1 VVRTTYSGTAKTGD
15 VRPAVATQPKN
26 TAQPVVTLGSAAATT
41 QAAPS
46 TYAPAGVARQ
56 TVTVHPK
63 DRLLVFFHR
72 STEFRHREWAA
83 GQMALLSDGGKDEQ
97 VVAAL
102 LKGAETDT
110 APTVKIAC
118 LTSIR
123 TLGIKHARVPT
134 ILKKLQNDTDVRV
147 RATAV
152 ELQRWLDGGVQQASR

>member
-1 VVRTTYSGTAKTGD
+1 
-15 VRPAVATQPKN
+15 VATQPT
-26 TAQPVVTLGSAAATT
+26 TATQQVVPLGSAATT
-41 QAAPS
+41 QVTQS
-46 TYAPAGVARQ
+46 SYAPVGGARP
-56 TVTVHPK
+56 TVTAQPGRTVTMHPK

-72 STEFRHREWAA
+72 SMDFNHREWAA

-97 VVAAL
+97 VVAAM

-123 TLGIKHARVPT
+123 TLGIKHPRVAT
-134 ILKKLQNDTDVRV
+134 ILKKLQGDTDARV

-152 ELQRWLDGGVQQASR
+152 EMQRWLDGGVQQVSYTTGR